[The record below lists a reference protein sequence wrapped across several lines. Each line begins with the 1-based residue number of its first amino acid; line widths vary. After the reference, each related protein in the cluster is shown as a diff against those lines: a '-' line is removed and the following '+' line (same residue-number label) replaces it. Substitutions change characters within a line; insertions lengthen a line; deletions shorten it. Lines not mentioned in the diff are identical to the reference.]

1 MKVELESMELMNDEQ
16 LSVMLPLKPTSNGLG
31 KGLALVVVAAVLLD
45 VVVGVR
51 LDEDVPVDEAEPFS
65 PSRR

>member
-1 MKVELESMELMNDEQ
+1 MELMNDEQ